1 MHTNLPLYRQAV
13 FFGIGRRA
21 VMPRTGGMETG
32 GRSGVARAMRARF
45 KLFISPRTDSVDE
58 MNTPSKLCTFRS
70 GIDPLID
77 LT

>member
-1 MHTNLPLYRQAV
+1 VHTNLPLYRQAV

-32 GRSGVARAMRARF
+32 GRSGVAPAMRARF
-45 KLFISPRTDSVDE
+45 KLFISPRTDSVE
-58 MNTPSKLCTFRS
+58 MNTPSKLCTFCS

>member
-1 MHTNLPLYRQAV
+1 
-13 FFGIGRRA
+13 
-21 VMPRTGGMETG
+21 MPRTGGMETG